1 MFIRKFGKIKFGLY
15 EFEFKFHE
23 YVLSLC
29 YCFFLGTIY
38 SRRNMSKSNKSV
50 TTLSSISVGDCG
62 ANIDDDYKD
71 TPLNVEVTDQ
81 GSTNKDNIVGIP
93 TLLGPFSDKII
104 A

>member
-1 MFIRKFGKIKFGLY
+1 
-15 EFEFKFHE
+15 
-23 YVLSLC
+23 
-29 YCFFLGTIY
+29 
-38 SRRNMSKSNKSV
+38 MSKSNKSV

>member
-1 MFIRKFGKIKFGLY
+1 MFDFGL
-15 EFEFKFHE
+15 FILKLNF
-23 YVLSLC
+23 LC
-29 YCFFLGTIY
+29 QQG
-38 SRRNMSKSNKSV
+38 SHKSNKSA
-50 TTLSSISVGDCG
+50 TTLSSISVGDCV

>member
-1 MFIRKFGKIKFGLY
+1 
-15 EFEFKFHE
+15 
-23 YVLSLC
+23 
-29 YCFFLGTIY
+29 
-38 SRRNMSKSNKSV
+38 MSKSNKSA

>member
-1 MFIRKFGKIKFGLY
+1 
-15 EFEFKFHE
+15 
-23 YVLSLC
+23 
-29 YCFFLGTIY
+29 
-38 SRRNMSKSNKSV
+38 MSKSNKSA
-50 TTLSSISVGDCG
+50 TTLSSISVGDCV